1 MNVLDLNHQN
11 INKFGSM
18 IKGNCVILFHHPQC
32 GHCKELRPTW
42 ERLKHDNKTKPVN
55 IMEINADMLNTLN
68 HPIKHS
74 VKGFPQIMRLENG
87 KVTEEF
93 NEPRSLENLNNFVRR
108 STNRVSNH
116 SNMNRGSNHSNMNRV
131 SNRSNSKKS
140 NSKKSKSKKSN
151 SKKSKSKKSKPKKSR
166 SSKLI

>member
-11 INKFGSM
+11 IHKFGSM

-42 ERLKHDNKTKPVN
+42 ERLKHENKAKPVN
-55 IMEINADMLNTLN
+55 IMEINAEMLNTLN

-74 VKGFPQIMRLENG
+74 VKGFPQIVRLENG

-108 STNRVSNH
+108 SRVSNN
-116 SNMNRGSNHSNMNRV
+116 SNMNRGSNR
-131 SNRSNSKKS
+131 
-140 NSKKSKSKKSN
+140 SKSKKSN
-151 SKKSKSKKSKPKKSR
+151 SKKSKSKKSKSKRKKSKSR

>member
-1 MNVLDLNHQN
+1 MNVLDLNRQN
-11 INKFGSM
+11 IHKFGSM

-87 KVTEEF
+87 KVMEEF

-108 STNRVSNH
+108 STNRVSN
-116 SNMNRGSNHSNMNRV
+116 NSNMNRV

-140 NSKKSKSKKSN
+140 K
-151 SKKSKSKKSKPKKSR
+151 SKKSKSKKSKPKKSKSKKSR

>member
-11 INKFGSM
+11 IDKFGSM

-42 ERLKHDNKTKPVN
+42 ERLKHENKTKPVN

-74 VKGFPQIMRLENG
+74 VKGFPQIVRLENG
-87 KVTEEF
+87 KVMEEF
-93 NEPRSLENLNNFVRR
+93 NQQRSLENLNDFVRR
-108 STNRVSNH
+108 SANNV
-116 SNMNRGSNHSNMNRV
+116 SNMNRV
-131 SNRSNSKKS
+131 SNNSK
-140 NSKKSKSKKSN
+140 SKKSKSKNSKSKRKRPKKKK
-151 SKKSKSKKSKPKKSR
+151 KKSKTAKSR
-166 SSKLI
+166 

>member
-11 INKFGSM
+11 IDKFGSM

-87 KVTEEF
+87 KVMEEF

-108 STNRVSNH
+108 STNRVSNNH
-116 SNMNRGSNHSNMNRV
+116 LSNH
-131 SNRSNSKKS
+131 
-140 NSKKSKSKKSN
+140 
-151 SKKSKSKKSKPKKSR
+151 SKKSKSKKSKSKKKKPKKKKSKSR